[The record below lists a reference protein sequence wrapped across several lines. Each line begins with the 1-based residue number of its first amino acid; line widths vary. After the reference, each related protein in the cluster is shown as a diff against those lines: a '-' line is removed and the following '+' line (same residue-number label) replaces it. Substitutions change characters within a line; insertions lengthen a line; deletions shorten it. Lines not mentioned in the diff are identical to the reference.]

1 MCDQQRLRPSC
12 AYAQTDQSLCLSL
25 NYYMSVKLLIEL
37 NLVFQS
43 LTGGCT
49 GSFESTLVKMA
60 HCWKSHVMVQ
70 IFLNTGPRRQSVT
83 CLATDACLTA
93 DPGVPSLIA
102 ARSYTFIEIDHE
114 MILRSYSSLQLN
126 HSKKKLSVISE
137 SMRSKYWFDLIHYVP
152 STIFQLYRDGSSWVK
167 PVLS

>member
-1 MCDQQRLRPSC
+1 
-12 AYAQTDQSLCLSL
+12 
-25 NYYMSVKLLIEL
+25 MSVKLLIEL

-60 HCWKSHVMVQ
+60 HCWKSHVTVQ

-93 DPGVPSLIA
+93 DPGVPSLIT
-102 ARSYTFIEIDHE
+102 ARSHTFMEIDHE
-114 MILRSYSSLQLN
+114 VIFLPSAESFKRISYQLLA
-126 HSKKKLSVISE
+126 KVCA
-137 SMRSKYWFDLIHYVP
+137 
-152 STIFQLYRDGSSWVK
+152 
-167 PVLS
+167 

>member
-1 MCDQQRLRPSC
+1 MSRDMRFPTMWYVRP
-12 AYAQTDQSLCLSL
+12 AKAQTILRIRANRSESLLVA

-102 ARSYTFIEIDHE
+102 ALSYTFMEIDHE
-114 MILRSYSSLQLN
+114 MISTVIFLPSAESFKKEVVSY
-126 HSKKKLSVISE
+126 K
-137 SMRSKYWFDLIHYVP
+137 RKYALE
-152 STIFQLYRDGSSWVK
+152 
-167 PVLS
+167 VLV

>member
-25 NYYMSVKLLIEL
+25 NYYMNVKLLIEL
-37 NLVFQS
+37 NLVFLS

-49 GSFESTLVKMA
+49 GSFESTIVKMA
-60 HCWKSHVMVQ
+60 HCWRSHVMVQ
-70 IFLNTGPRRQSVT
+70 IFLNTGPRRHSVA

-102 ARSYTFIEIDHE
+102 ARSYTFINIDHE
-114 MILRSYSSLQLN
+114 MISTVIFLPSAESFKKEVVSYKRKYALEVLVWFDSLRPIN
-126 HSKKKLSVISE
+126 NLSVI
-137 SMRSKYWFDLIHYVP
+137 
-152 STIFQLYRDGSSWVK
+152 
-167 PVLS
+167 

>member
-1 MCDQQRLRPSC
+1 
-12 AYAQTDQSLCLSL
+12 
-25 NYYMSVKLLIEL
+25 MSVKLLIEL

-60 HCWKSHVMVQ
+60 HCWKSHVTVQ

-93 DPGVPSLIA
+93 DPGVPSLFT
-102 ARSYTFIEIDHE
+102 ARSHTFMEIDHE
-114 MILRSYSSLQLN
+114 INSTVIFLPSAESFKRISYQLLA
-126 HSKKKLSVISE
+126 KVCA
-137 SMRSKYWFDLIHYVP
+137 
-152 STIFQLYRDGSSWVK
+152 
-167 PVLS
+167 